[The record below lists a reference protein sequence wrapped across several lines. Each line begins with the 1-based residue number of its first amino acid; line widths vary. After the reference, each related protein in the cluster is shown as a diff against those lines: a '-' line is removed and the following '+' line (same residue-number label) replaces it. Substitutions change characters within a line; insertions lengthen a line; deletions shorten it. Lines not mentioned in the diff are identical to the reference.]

1 MDALLSVCPY
11 SLVDEHLGFA
21 QLTVLPHK
29 DSMIVHV
36 LVFTRTT
43 ASVSPGMEHLVH
55 VRNIHNFLKKPPSHF
70 PKRVQH
76 FIIRQQSGS
85 NCFTSFS
92 TRGMVS
98 FLFIFKFYL
107 FIFGCAASGLSLVVV
122 RRGYSLLP
130 ALASYFSCFSYFR
143 GWPLG
148 CWGFSSYNTWA

>member
-36 LVFTRTT
+36 HVFTRTT

-55 VRNIHNFLKKPPSHF
+55 VRNIHNFLKKLPSHF

-92 TRGMVS
+92 TRV
-98 FLFIFKFYL
+98 L
-107 FIFGCAASGLSLVVV
+107 
-122 RRGYSLLP
+122 LLP
-130 ALASYFSCFSYFR
+130 
-143 GWPLG
+143 
-148 CWGFSSYNTWA
+148 